1 MNNKVNLT
9 EETNRMRNLFGY
21 KAGKVISEQEINSSK
36 YLNEEDNDDDYSNN
50 SDYIEVNK
58 KVKSYERKPEIA
70 IPGIS
75 RAAVDKILAFSK
87 ENKSRYTG
95 SYLFPPQQSAID
107 GEFGAGTYNRFFYGG
122 GEDVLKGNKIFKT
135 VVDDGSNQKNVN
147 TREQNLIAIYKLV
160 DKDLVIRA
168 PGSQMNN
175 VKWEDYVKTYNVTP
189 EELSKLKGNSNV
201 VQRKPVAQIQIPK
214 ELVDINGVQEFQKWL
229 NTQDPTWVNGKPLEL
244 NKERGYGR
252 FGPLTSASWNKLKDI
267 YLKEIGSL
275 QANQKVVAN
284 PELATTKVAPAQAAK
299 IGQTAAPVTPV
310 SAPAAGLTADQQT
323 NLNRIGQQLQ
333 TPEQKR
339 AAELAQKYG
348 RK

>member
-36 YLNEEDNDDDYSNN
+36 YLNEQDNDSDPSNDADNLNPQVNN
-50 SDYIEVNK
+50 S
-58 KVKSYERKPEIA
+58 KPEIA

-75 RAAVDKILAFSK
+75 QAAVDKILAFSK
-87 ENKSRYTG
+87 ENKSGYRG
-95 SYLFPPQQSAID
+95 SYLFPPQQSVID

-160 DKDLVIRA
+160 DKDGVIRA

-175 VKWEDYVKTYNVTP
+175 VKWEDYVKTYKVTND
-189 EELSKLKGNSNV
+189 EISKLKGNAKV
-201 VQRKPVAQIQIPK
+201 VPPKTVAQIQIPK

-244 NKERGYGR
+244 NKKRGYGR

-299 IGQTAAPVTPV
+299 IGQTAAPVTPAP
-310 SAPAAGLTADQQT
+310 APAAGLTADQQA

-339 AAELAQKYG
+339 AAELAQRYG
-348 RK
+348 KK

>member
-1 MNNKVNLT
+1 MKNKINLI
-9 EETNRMRNLFGY
+9 EETNRMRDLFGY

-122 GEDVLKGNKIFKT
+122 GEDVLKGNKIFKQPS
-135 VVDDGSNQKNVN
+135 VDDSSTKPQGFLALKAASDANKKVN
-147 TREQNLIAIYKLV
+147 PAAV
-160 DKDLVIRA
+160 
-168 PGSQMNN
+168 
-175 VKWEDYVKTYNVTP
+175 
-189 EELSKLKGNSNV
+189 
-201 VQRKPVAQIQIPK
+201 KPVVNPPIPK
-214 ELVDINGVQEFQKWL
+214 ELVDINGVEKFQEWL